1 MGLNSKVCVMQ
12 LKKISVIL
20 TIAMMIAIA
29 AALSGCTSP
38 TPTAAPSGG
47 DLKSGLPATLDYSIQ
62 VTGGSTPVTLSY
74 ADLKAMELKELKGVS
89 TVNSVGT
96 ETSGD
101 FIGVPLIE
109 IAKKA
114 GLPTG
119 EVSFK
124 VVAADGYGIDY
135 SMEQMNAGILAL
147 KTNGVALN
155 NNINDDNNCIRIVIP
170 GELKNM
176 WLKMPAKI
184 EVTGGAAKAIA
195 LSISGANVTTKK
207 NYALDDLKA
216 MPQKSID
223 TIGKDNATK
232 TYTGVSLNALLDAVG
247 PKGEYVQFIS
257 GDADG
262 YNKTIKISDIRN
274 SPDAIIS
281 IGENGNLKNVIP
293 GLSTGNW
300 VGNLT
305 KIRID

>member
-1 MGLNSKVCVMQ
+1 MQ

-20 TIAMMIAIA
+20 TITMMIAIA
-29 AALSGCTSP
+29 AALSGCTNTAS
-38 TPTAAPSGG
+38 PTAAPSGG
-47 DLKSGLPATLDYSIQ
+47 DLKSGLPATMDYSIQ

-74 ADLKAMELKELKGVS
+74 ADLRAMALQELKGVT

-96 ETSGD
+96 PTSGD
-101 FIGVPLIE
+101 YIGVPLID
-109 IAKKA
+109 IVNKA

-124 VVAADGYGIDY
+124 AIAVDGYGIDY
-135 SMEQMNAGILAL
+135 TKEQLTAGILAL
-147 KTNGVALN
+147 KTDGKPLTGNF
-155 NNINDDNNCIRIVIP
+155 NDPNCIHIVIDKEP
-170 GELKNM
+170 KNM
-176 WLKMPAKI
+176 WLKMP
-184 EVTGGAAKAIA
+184 VTFEIKGGAAKVVA

-216 MPQKSID
+216 MTQK
-223 TIGKDNATK
+223 TINTVGKDNATR

-247 PKGEYVQFIS
+247 PKGDYVQFIS

-281 IGENGNLKNVIP
+281 IGENDNLKNVIP
-293 GLSTGNW
+293 WMSSGNW